1 MSRGRA
7 AQAEGKGKT
16 RAKGADVEG
25 EPVVRR
31 GRKTAEVRGSGG
43 RKRVA
48 LSAGCHSAGEKP
60 SRMISGGMRIVFQK
74 SLLMGTENGFGEAVT
89 TILFSRM

>member
-48 LSAGCHSAGEKP
+48 LSAGEKP
-60 SRMISGGMRIVFQK
+60 RRMISGGMRIVFQK

>member
-16 RAKGADVEG
+16 HAKGADVE
-25 EPVVRR
+25 EVPVVRR

-48 LSAGCHSAGEKP
+48 LSASCHSAGKKP
-60 SRMISGGMRIVFQK
+60 RRMISGGMRIVFSEI
-74 SLLMGTENGFGEAVT
+74 SLDGN
-89 TILFSRM
+89 